1 MADEIQYADGS
12 YAGIRE
18 RDSLQVWRAGGFMSP
33 APTTTSS
40 VAQVAAGGAASH
52 GGAYFGGATLAF
64 NVGSDTSTNDSG
76 GGGGTLLSWNN
87 GFGFD
92 IIVTAHQL
100 DVMTASASSCS
111 ASFGS
116 SSNSTG
122 TSTNM
127 ISSQQVNAIGCFN
140 GGALSVKVKSGSY
153 IVGGVTAGT
162 SSALRARAYFTYEPA
177 PAVNAG

>member
-1 MADEIQYADGS
+1 MSVEKQYADGS
-12 YAGIRE
+12 YAGERE
-18 RDSLQVWRAGGFMSP
+18 RDGLDTWRAGGFMSP

-40 VAQVAAGGAASH
+40 VGAIVAGGASAH
-52 GGAYFGGATLAF
+52 GPAYFGGSTLGF
-64 NVGSDTSTNDSG
+64 NVGSDTSSNDS
-76 GGGGTLLSWNN
+76 GGGTLLSWNN
-87 GFGFD
+87 AFGFD

-162 SSALRARAYFTYEPA
+162 SSALRARAFFTFQPS